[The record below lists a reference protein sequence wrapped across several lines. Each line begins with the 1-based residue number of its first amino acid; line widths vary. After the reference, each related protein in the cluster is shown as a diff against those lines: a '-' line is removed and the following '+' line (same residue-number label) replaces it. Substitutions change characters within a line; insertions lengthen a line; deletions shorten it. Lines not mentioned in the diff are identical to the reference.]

1 MMEKTK
7 VLQFIHGFSMG
18 GAETLTKEY
27 CLKLDKEKYDVSVL
41 CFHRYHTPYEKI
53 LEEAGVNVVYAS
65 DHIKNYDKIAFRYP
79 GRIFMLAKRWSFL
92 KKYLRD
98 SKPDVLHFHMALSIY
113 VLLAKLD
120 KNTKIIRTMHTEPKR
135 RWNRSIGRRIDLWA
149 THKLMKKY
157 PMQFITLHD
166 GMRKEINKMFDVSN
180 SVVLNNGIDFSR
192 FECALDKKTVRCRE
206 GIPENACVI
215 GHVGRFNE
223 VKNHKF
229 LVEVFAKLHEK
240 DDNTFLLL
248 VGNGSTQKQTEEQ
261 LKKLGLEKN
270 YKILSQR
277 TDIPDLLN
285 AMDKFVFPS
294 TFEGLGIALIE
305 AQKAGLP
312 CIVSSAVPEAA
323 TVSNLVKKLD
333 LGAGAEVWAE
343 EVERFCVDSVVYDG
357 IEEWDMEQIIRS
369 LEKLYVS

>member
-18 GAETLTKEY
+18 GAETLAKEY

-65 DHIKNYDKIAFRYP
+65 DHIKNYEKIAFRYP

-166 GMRKEINKMFDVSN
+166 GMRKEINEMFGVNN
-180 SVVLNNGIDFSR
+180 SVVLNNGIEFSR
-192 FECALDKKTVRCRE
+192 FECALDKKTVRRKE

-294 TFEGLGIALIE
+294 TSEGLGIALIE

>member
-18 GAETLTKEY
+18 GAETLAKEY

-166 GMRKEINKMFDVSN
+166 GMRKEINEMFGVNN

-192 FECALDKKTVRCRE
+192 FECALDKKTVRRKE

-294 TFEGLGIALIE
+294 TSEGLGIALIE

-323 TVSNLVKKLD
+323 TVSNLVKKLE

>member
-18 GAETLTKEY
+18 GAETLAKEY

-166 GMRKEINKMFDVSN
+166 GMRKEINEMFGVNN
-180 SVVLNNGIDFSR
+180 SVVLNNGIEFSR
-192 FECALDKKTVRCRE
+192 FECALDKKTVRRKE

-294 TFEGLGIALIE
+294 TSEGLGIALIE

>member
-166 GMRKEINKMFDVSN
+166 GMRKEINEMFGVNN

-192 FECALDKKTVRCRE
+192 FECALDKKTVRRKE

-229 LVEVFAKLHEK
+229 LLEVFAKLHEK
-240 DDNTFLLL
+240 DQNTFLLL

-294 TFEGLGIALIE
+294 TSEGLGIALIE

-323 TVSNLVKKLD
+323 TVSNLVKKLE

>member
-1 MMEKTK
+1 MKKTK

-27 CLKLDKEKYDVSVL
+27 CLKLDKEKFDVSVL
-41 CFHRYHTPYEKI
+41 CFHRYHTPYEKL

-79 GRIFMLAKRWSFL
+79 GRILMLAKRWAFL
-92 KKYLRD
+92 KKYLRE

-113 VLLAKLD
+113 VLLAKMGR
-120 KNTKIIRTMHTEPKR
+120 NTKIIRTMHTEPKR
-135 RWNRSIGRRIDLWA
+135 RWNNSMGRKLDLWA

-157 PMQFITLHD
+157 PMQFITLHED
-166 GMRKEINKMFDVSN
+166 MKNEINEMFGVNN
-180 SVVLNNGIDFSR
+180 SIVLNNGIDFSR
-192 FECALDKKTVRCRE
+192 FEHALDKKTVRERE
-206 GIPENACVI
+206 GIPQDACVI

-223 VKNHKF
+223 VKNHQF
-229 LVEVFAKLHEK
+229 LVEVFAKLHKK
-240 DDNTFLLL
+240 DHNTFLLL
-248 VGNGSTQKQTEEQ
+248 VGNGSLQKKIEEQ
-261 LKKLGLEKN
+261 LKSQGLENN
-270 YKILSQR
+270 YKILSER

-294 TFEGLGIALIE
+294 ISEGLGIALIE

-312 CIVSSAVPEAA
+312 CVVSSAVPQAA
-323 TVSNLVKKLD
+323 TVSNLVKRLD
-333 LGAGAEVWAE
+333 LEKGADAWAE
-343 EVERFCVDSVVYDG
+343 ETAKFHVGTVLYDG
-357 IEEWDMEQIIRS
+357 IEAWDLEKIVRS

>member
-1 MMEKTK
+1 MEKTK

-53 LEEAGVNVVYAS
+53 LEEAGVHVVYAS
-65 DHIKNYDKIAFRYP
+65 DHIKDYDKIAFRYP
-79 GRIFMLAKRWSFL
+79 GRLLMLAKRWSFL
-92 KKYLRD
+92 KNYLKKA
-98 SKPDVLHFHMALSIY
+98 SPDVLHFHMALSIY
-113 VLLAKLD
+113 VLLANLKKD
-120 KNTKIIRTMHTEPKR
+120 TKMIRTMHTEPKR
-135 RWNRSIGRRIDLWA
+135 RWNGSMGRRIDLWA

-166 GMRKEINKMFDVSN
+166 GMRKEINEMFGVNN
-180 SVVLNNGIDFSR
+180 SVVLNNGIDFLR
-192 FECALDKKTVRCRE
+192 YERALDKKTVRSRE
-206 GIPENACVI
+206 GIPQDAFVI

-229 LVEVFAKLHEK
+229 LVEVFSEIHKKNEK
-240 DDNTFLLL
+240 AFLLL
-248 VGNGSTQKQTEEQ
+248 VGNGSLQKKIEEQ
-261 LKKLGLEKN
+261 LKKLGLEKKC
-270 YKILSQR
+270 KILSER

-294 TFEGLGIALIE
+294 VYEGLGIALIE

-312 CIVSSAVPEAA
+312 CVISAAVPDEAI
-323 TVSNLVKKLD
+323 VSNLVKKLD
-333 LGAGAEVWAE
+333 LELSAKVWADVIMSFGVSSAE
-343 EVERFCVDSVVYDG
+343 YRG
-357 IEEWDMEQIIRS
+357 IEAWDMEQIVHS
-369 LEKLYVS
+369 LEELYSS

>member
-166 GMRKEINKMFDVSN
+166 GMRKEINEMFGVNN

-192 FECALDKKTVRCRE
+192 FECALDKKTVRRKE

-294 TFEGLGIALIE
+294 TSEGLGIALIE

>member
-1 MMEKTK
+1 MKKTK

-65 DHIKNYDKIAFRYP
+65 DHIKDYDKIAFRYP
-79 GRIFMLAKRWSFL
+79 GRILMLAKRWFFL
-92 KKYLRD
+92 RNYLR
-98 SKPDVLHFHMALSIY
+98 KEAPDVLHFHMALSIY
-113 VLLAKLD
+113 VLLANLKKD
-120 KNTKIIRTMHTEPKR
+120 TKIIRTMHTEPKR
-135 RWNRSIGRRIDLWA
+135 RWNGSLGRRIDLWA

-157 PMQFITLHD
+157 PMRFITLHD
-166 GMRKEINKMFDVSN
+166 GMRKEINDMFGVKN

-192 FECALDKKTVRCRE
+192 FERALDKKTVRARE

-229 LVEVFAKLHEK
+229 LVGVFSEIHKKNEK
-240 DDNTFLLL
+240 AFLLL
-248 VGNGSTQKQTEEQ
+248 VGNGSLQKKIEEQ
-261 LKKLGLEKN
+261 LKNLGLEHS
-270 YKILSQR
+270 YKILSER

-285 AMDKFVFPS
+285 AMDKFIFPS
-294 TFEGLGIALIE
+294 IYEGLGIALIE
-305 AQKAGLP
+305 AQKVGLP
-312 CIVSSAVPEAA
+312 CVISKEVPDEAI
-323 TVSNLVKKLD
+323 VSNLVKKLD
-333 LGAGAEVWAE
+333 LELSAETWAE
-343 EVERFCVDSVVYDG
+343 ETMKFHVASTEYHG
-357 IEEWDMEQIIRS
+357 IEAWDMEHIVHS

>member
-18 GAETLTKEY
+18 GAEALTKEY

-166 GMRKEINKMFDVSN
+166 GMRKEINEMFGVNN

-192 FECALDKKTVRCRE
+192 FECALDKKTVRRKE

-240 DDNTFLLL
+240 DQNTFLLL

-294 TFEGLGIALIE
+294 TSEGLGIALIE

-323 TVSNLVKKLD
+323 TVSNLVKKLE